1 MHPQVTCTKHIFQK
15 YMVFQFRCTNTIEEQ
30 ILEDVSVLMDAVEG
44 EDSYTQI
51 ASLKLKNMPL
61 RTSGSTFVAFK
72 RDAVCELFSAL

>member
-1 MHPQVTCTKHIFQK
+1 
-15 YMVFQFRCTNTIEEQ
+15 MVFQFRCTNTIEEQ

-51 ASLKLKNMPL
+51 ASLKLKSMPL

-72 RDAVCELFSAL
+72 RDSVCKSFSAL